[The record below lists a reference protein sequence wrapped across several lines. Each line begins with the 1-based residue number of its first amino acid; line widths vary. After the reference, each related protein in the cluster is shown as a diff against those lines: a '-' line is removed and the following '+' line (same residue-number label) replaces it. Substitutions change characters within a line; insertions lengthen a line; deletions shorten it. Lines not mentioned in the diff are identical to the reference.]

1 MGHNKK
7 KLLCVGIVMIAIIV
21 VFFCV
26 KNAITKTDDTENVSA
41 EKSMDVLTE
50 EKNRTDSNHY
60 RYFRKGNI

>member
-50 EKNRTDSNHY
+50 EKTEQYDCQMLCICTCN
-60 RYFRKGNI
+60 